1 MLGPVREGQVWVGTM
16 HTVVGAV
23 DEEDGQDHTVGGAV
37 HNQDMLDVAVRSG
50 LLKLPRCTT
59 KAEL

>member
-1 MLGPVREGQVWVGTM
+1 M
-16 HTVVGAV
+16 HIVVGAV
-23 DEEDGQDHTVGGAV
+23 GEENGQDHTVGGAV
-37 HNQDMLDVAVRSG
+37 HNQDAHDVAVWSG